1 MRLRQAGI
9 FSGPDIRYAL
19 AERSH
24 RKSACKGRNGEI
36 DFPVNFYIFLFMM

>member
-1 MRLRQAGI
+1 MSLEKSALTEQYRLGF

-24 RKSACKGRNGEI
+24 RQSACKGRNGGE
-36 DFPVNFYIFLFMM
+36 